1 MIQLPPP
8 AAYPAYF
15 QTYVDLVPPGDI
27 LDTLAFQVQETEQY
41 LRSVGEE
48 KSRHRYQPD
57 RWSIREIVGHLADA
71 ERVFCYR
78 ALTFAR
84 GDSTPLPGFEQDD
97 WVAGS
102 GADSRS
108 LEELT
113 AEFRLVRAATVA
125 LFAGMDEES
134 LQRSGTANDNRMVV
148 AAVPFVIAGHELH
161 HRRVIQ
167 DRYLGE

>member
-8 AAYPAYF
+8 ASYPAYF
-15 QTYVDLVPPGDI
+15 QTYVDLVPPGDV
-27 LDTLAFQVQETEQY
+27 LERLAFQIRETEGF
-41 LRSVGEE
+41 LRSIGEE
-48 KSRHRYQPD
+48 KSKHRYAPD

-84 GDSTPLPGFEQDD
+84 GDATPLPGFEQDD

-102 GADSRS
+102 NAHQRS

-113 AEFRLVRAATVA
+113 GEFQLVRAATVA
-125 LFAGMDEES
+125 LFAGLDEES
-134 LQRSGTANDNRMVV
+134 LQRAGTANDNRMVV
-148 AAVPFVIAGHELH
+148 AAIPFVIAGHELH
-161 HRRVIQ
+161 HRRVIEE
-167 DRYLGE
+167 RYLRS

>member
-15 QTYVDLVPPGDI
+15 QSYIDLVPPGDV
-27 LDTLAFQVQETEQY
+27 LETLAFQIQETERY
-41 LRSVGEE
+41 LRSIGEE
-48 KSRHRYQPD
+48 KSRHRYRPD

-97 WVAGS
+97 WVAES

-108 LEELT
+108 LDELT

-125 LFAGMDEES
+125 LFAGLDEEA

-167 DRYLGE
+167 EKYLGE